1 MVDRTQ
7 STHRQWQVRL
17 RVRTWR
23 RWRRTVRLP
32 ARRQAKGSAIWQAV
46 VGPNRLLTL
55 HRSPQRPQHPQHLD
69 RRPAVAVTVTVV
81 VTAAVRAAVTRRVP
95 HGSIVA
101 TPNVFIELF
110 DEDWVSD

>member
-46 VGPNRLLTL
+46 VGPNRLLRL
-55 HRSPQRPQHPQHLD
+55 HRRPQRPQHLD
-69 RRPAVAVTVTVV
+69 RRPAVAVTVV